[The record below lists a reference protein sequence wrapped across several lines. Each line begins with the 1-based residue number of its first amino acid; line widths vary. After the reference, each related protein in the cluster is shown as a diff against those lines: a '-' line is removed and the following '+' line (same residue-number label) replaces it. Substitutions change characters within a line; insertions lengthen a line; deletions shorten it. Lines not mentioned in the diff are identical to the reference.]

1 MALSIGYR
9 YPPFEQLKTAIEF
22 IENNSNKSEHH
33 LQTFQMHKNTFPVP
47 TTATGNFT
55 AQMNHIIRVYHQT
68 LVQGNLL
75 VR

>member
-1 MALSIGYR
+1 MALSTGQR
-9 YPPFEQLKTAIEF
+9 YPAFEQLETAIEF
-22 IENNSNKSEHH
+22 IENNSDKSEH
-33 LQTFQMHKNTFPVP
+33 LLKTFQMHKNTFPVP

-55 AQMNHIIRVYHQT
+55 AQMNHIIRVYLQT